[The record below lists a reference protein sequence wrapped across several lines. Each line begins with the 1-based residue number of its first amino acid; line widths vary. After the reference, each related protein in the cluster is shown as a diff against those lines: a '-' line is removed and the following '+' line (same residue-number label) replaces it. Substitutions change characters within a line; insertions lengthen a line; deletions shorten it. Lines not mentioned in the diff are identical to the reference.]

1 MSRGHLNFFDFI
13 FIGRTYD
20 VYKRMF
26 DWGRRIKRQNGFSIA
41 LVQKNSHSRT
51 IPLMA

>member
-20 VYKRMF
+20 EYMRMF
-26 DWGRRIKRQNGFSIA
+26 DLGEKDIA
-41 LVQKNSHSRT
+41 GSAEKL
-51 IPLMA
+51 PL